1 MIDNHESYEE
11 EITAAEIGLGPL
23 YNWVFHFNV
32 YTNIWAAIPRSL
44 VQKYFNDLETPGVLF
59 SRELDTLA
67 DLICRTNG
75 DEESIDALLK
85 IQ

>member
-11 EITAAEIGLGPL
+11 EITAAEMGLGPL

-32 YTNIWAAIPRSL
+32 YTNVWAAIPREL
-44 VQKYFNDLETPGVLF
+44 VQAYFNDLETPGVLF

-75 DEESIDALLK
+75 DEKSINALLNN
-85 IQ
+85 Q

>member
-1 MIDNHESYEE
+1 MTDHDESYEPE
-11 EITAAEIGLGPL
+11 LTAAEIGLGPL

-32 YTNIWAAIPRSL
+32 YTNVWAAIPRGL
-44 VQKYFNDLETPGVLF
+44 VQNYFNDLETPGVLF

-75 DEESIDALLK
+75 DEGSIDALLK
-85 IQ
+85 NQ